1 MPFQREKLI
10 YFFMLSSLKILTT
23 SIFYSEN
30 HIKISVQAILHCH
43 WSISILLLCYWSTFS
58 SVQSIAGFRNNFQ
71 DHRRLPI
78 FSESKMSLE
87 GLWRHK
93 FFHKQIF
100 KNLKTITTYTES
112 GDFIFKTKNIFILWH
127 YPFKNWCFRRVFGC
141 ARLDARQQGELR
153 GV

>member
-1 MPFQREKLI
+1 
-10 YFFMLSSLKILTT
+10 MLSSLKMLTT
-23 SIFYSEN
+23 SIFYSKN

-58 SVQSIAGFRNNFQ
+58 SVQSIAGFWNNFQ

-87 GLWRHK
+87 GLWRLK

-100 KNLKTITTYTES
+100 KNLKTLSTNTES
-112 GDFIFKTKNIFILWH
+112 ADFIFKTFKNIFILWH
-127 YPFKNWCFRRVFGC
+127 YPFEKLMFQTSFWLCPTGCPPARRTQRCVIWKS
-141 ARLDARQQGELR
+141 
-153 GV
+153 